1 MSGGIGSETEITS
14 FPEARPDTDDF
25 TGLEAKAGGLKTAA
39 LNAGGLDA
47 SSRDDGGLN
56 VSGLEAGDFDVGGLN
71 AGGLNA
77 GGLNAGGRN
86 AGGRNAGGR
95 NASGLKAGDF
105 NASGLN
111 ASGRNADSRDTRPV
125 ETRGLAENLS
135 RESLF
140 RRSLL
145 AADVV
150 AIISAFVLLA
160 QLSSRSLQL
169 TWVSVCG
176 LLTLL
181 VGAKIIGL
189 YDRDDV
195 LLHKTTLDEAPK
207 LFYMATLGAL
217 VAWLAGD
224 FVVKGS
230 ILNRHEALLLW
241 LVLMFLLVL
250 ARSTARA
257 LALRIVPAERCLFI
271 GDQSS
276 AKTIRSKLAGHGGV
290 KAELVGHL
298 ELDDVGI
305 WSVSGLSAQRLAEIR
320 NLAQTLN
327 VHRAIVAPGSADGGE
342 MLDLVRTLKA
352 VGVRVSVVPRLLEV
366 VGSSVEFD
374 DLHGVTLM
382 GVRRFDMTRSST
394 VVKRALDLVG
404 ASLGLL
410 AVAPLMA
417 VIAIAIKLDSSGP
430 VFFRQPRVGRHGT
443 HFDLLKFRTM
453 IPNAEALKDSLRH
466 RNEAQEGLF
475 KIADDPRVTRVGKLL
490 RRSALDELPQLI
502 NIIRGEMSLV
512 GPRPL
517 VIDEDQRVEGWYRRR
532 LELMPGM
539 TGPWQI
545 LGPARVPLHEM
556 GAIDYLYVANWSLW
570 GDLKI
575 LLRTVPHVLGR
586 RGL

>member
-1 MSGGIGSETEITS
+1 MSGGIGSKTEIP
-14 FPEARPDTDDF
+14 FPEASLGKGDF
-25 TGLEAKAGGLKTAA
+25 TEVQVQRGHAA
-39 LNAGGLDA
+39 EERDA
-47 SSRDDGGLN
+47 
-56 VSGLEAGDFDVGGLN
+56 
-71 AGGLNA
+71 
-77 GGLNAGGRN
+77 
-86 AGGRNAGGR
+86 
-95 NASGLKAGDF
+95 
-105 NASGLN
+105 
-111 ASGRNADSRDTRPV
+111 RPV
-125 ETRGLAENLS
+125 ETRGWLENLS

-140 RRSLL
+140 RRALL
-145 AADVV
+145 AANVV
-150 AIISAFVLLA
+150 AIVGAFVVLA
-160 QLSSRSLQL
+160 GISSKSLQL
-169 TWVSVCG
+169 TWVSVGG

-181 VGAKIIGL
+181 MGAKILGL

-207 LFYMATLGAL
+207 LFHLATLGAL
-217 VAWLAGD
+217 AAWLAGG
-224 FVVKGS
+224 FVVEGNT
-230 ILNRHEALLLW
+230 LTRREALLLW
-241 LVLMFLLVL
+241 VVLMLLLVL

-257 LALRIVPAERCLFI
+257 LALRAVPAERCLFI
-271 GDQSS
+271 GNQAS

-290 KAELVGHL
+290 KAELVGHIN
-298 ELDDVGI
+298 LDNVGI
-305 WSVSGLSAQRLAEIR
+305 WSVNALSAQRLTEIR
-320 NLAQTLN
+320 ELARTLN

-352 VGVRVSVVPRLLEV
+352 VGVRVSVLPRLLEV

-382 GVRRFDMTRSST
+382 GVRRFEMSRSSA
-394 VVKRALDLVG
+394 VVKRAFDLLG

-410 AVAPLMA
+410 AVAPLFA
-417 VIAIAIKLDSSGP
+417 VIAVAIKLDSSGP
-430 VFFRQPRVGRHGT
+430 VFFRQARVGRHGK

-453 IPNAEALKDSLRH
+453 IPNAEELKDSLRH

-490 RRSALDELPQLI
+490 RKSALDELPQML

-517 VIDEDQRVEGWYRRR
+517 VIDEDRRVEGWYRRR

-545 LGPARVPLHEM
+545 LGPSRVPLSEM

-575 LLRTVPHVLGR
+575 MLRTVPHVLGR